1 MDDYISRQAAIDALG
16 EEPFVWNEDDES
28 ELAELFEWRRCR
40 GIIEALQPADVRP
53 VVRGKWIKLAE
64 RSGWCCS
71 VCKKDDLYAYRYGA
85 DNERELQDFFCPN
98 CGAQMGGDAG

>member
-1 MDDYISRQAAIDALG
+1 MADYIERQAAIKELCETYEHEYPTASG
-16 EEPFVWNEDDES
+16 AFDEYATRIVPNV
-28 ELAELFEWRRCR
+28 LRNLP
-40 GIIEALQPADVRP
+40 PADVRP

-98 CGAQMGGDAG
+98 CGAQMGGDAE